1 MKDIIQIAELKAL
14 QPGSFVLIDATG
26 GPTAADS
33 YSKEHLAQAYYVN
46 LEQDLSA
53 IDNPAK
59 GGRHPLPSPADFT
72 SLLTSLGIQ
81 KDTHVIVYDRLS
93 GSNAAA
99 RFWWMMKSIGHAN
112 IQVLDGGFQEAKRQG
127 YPTVEGDPARTT
139 EDTKAYPAPSTWQLP
154 TVNMETISKWTED
167 TEPTLIVDVR
177 EEARYQGL
185 QEPIDLVAGHIPTA
199 INIPYAKNLNDSGLF
214 KSSEELK
221 DLYAPVIKDL
231 SRKNSAIHC
240 GSGVTA
246 CHTLL
251 AIAIAGLALPS
262 LYVGSWSEWSRNKL

>member
-59 GGRHPLPSPADFT
+59 GGRHPLPSPAVFA

-93 GSNAAA
+93 GANAAA

-127 YPTVEGDPARTT
+127 YPTVEGDSSRTT
-139 EDTKAYPAPSTWQLP
+139 EGTKAYPAPSTWQLP